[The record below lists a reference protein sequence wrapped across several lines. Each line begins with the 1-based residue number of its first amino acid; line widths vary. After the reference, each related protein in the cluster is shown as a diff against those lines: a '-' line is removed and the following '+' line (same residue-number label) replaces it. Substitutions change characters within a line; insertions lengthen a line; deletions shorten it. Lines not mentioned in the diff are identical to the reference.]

1 SWILDESGGR
11 ARVVSR
17 PCWELFFEQPEEYRQ
32 QVLGDAPRISIE
44 AAATFGWE
52 RIVDEHGLMIGIDHF
67 GASAPDKVIAENLG
81 FTPPA
86 VADRATAFPAPPR
99 RLPTRWSSAPAAPGW
114 PRPINSPCAGRRAR
128 SSSPP
133 PVRHRP
139 SPPTSR

>member
-52 RIVDEHGLMIGIDHF
+52 RIVGEHGLMIGIDHF

-81 FTPPA
+81 FTPQAVAARDRECLDRPCRLPARCSSAPASPGWTRSTNAPQA
-86 VADRATAFPAPPR
+86 VADRVREF
-99 RLPTRWSSAPAAPGW
+99 LD
-114 PRPINSPCAGRRAR
+114 RP
-128 SSSPP
+128 
-133 PVRHRP
+133 
-139 SPPTSR
+139 